1 MKRDANAYFHERPL
15 NFDNMHSRD
24 AASKLK
30 SRGER
35 IDLRDSWVTEPPH
48 NGPQMQEL

>member
-1 MKRDANAYFHERPL
+1 MFKPHPPNLQHI
-15 NFDNMHSRD
+15 
-24 AASKLK
+24 AAAGDTWGKTLQ
-30 SRGER
+30 R

>member
-1 MKRDANAYFHERPL
+1 MLISMDAHSIL
-15 NFDNMHSRD
+15 ITHSRD
-24 AASKLK
+24 AACKLK
-30 SRGER
+30 SRGQR